1 MPLAQELN
9 LRRGFATVGHEALL
23 NIYFTA
29 ACLRK
34 FAVLFLEPFGLTD
47 VQLNLMMLLR
57 HQSRPGEGLS
67 QADLSEMMLVNRPNI
82 TSLVNRMER
91 DGLVRRTTTTDRRFN
106 IIKLTRRGRSLL
118 DRVEPRYAREVSRV
132 ISTLSQTDRRR
143 LIGLL
148 ETIRR
153 TLRDG

>member
-1 MPLAQELN
+1 M
-9 LRRGFATVGHEALL
+9 
-23 NIYFTA
+23 I
-29 ACLRK
+29 
-34 FAVLFLEPFGLTD
+34 FLEPFGLTD

-82 TSLVNRMER
+82 TSLINRMER
-91 DGLVRRTTTTDRRFN
+91 DGLVQRTATTDRRFN

-132 ISTLSQTDRRR
+132 ISTISETDQRR

>member
-29 ACLRK
+29 VCLRK

-57 HQSRPGEGLS
+57 HQPPSGEGLS
-67 QADLSEMMLVNRPNI
+67 QSELSDMMLVNRPNI
-82 TSLVNRMER
+82 TSLIDRMER
-91 DGLVRRTTTTDRRFN
+91 DKLVLRTATTDRRFN
-106 IIKLTRRGRSLL
+106 IIKLTRRGRALL

-132 ISTLSQTDRRR
+132 ISTLSQTEQRR
-143 LIGLL
+143 LIHLL

-153 TLRDG
+153 TLRGG